1 MIKGKINPST
11 FPGLKPGV
19 CSGLILSG
27 AFDPV
32 LKDGVWRRR
41 SIKKAIR
48 NDEADPRKCD
58 AWFPVLGGP
67 FPIENGGGGGNRTR
81 VREPFGRA
89 STYIACILNSPLRTP
104 TGRIPERLSY

>member
-1 MIKGKINPST
+1 MVIAPYKGQGNGGVKVINPST

-41 SIKKAIR
+41 SIKV
-48 NDEADPRKCD
+48 E
-58 AWFPVLGGP
+58 GGREKEKEV
-67 FPIENGGGGGNRTR
+67 I
-81 VREPFGRA
+81 VRHEVV
-89 STYIACILNSPLRTP
+89 SS
-104 TGRIPERLSY
+104 